1 MSRSAFNDEEG
12 DINLD
17 DPGETSVSTINSDA
31 DKIDSSL
38 IKKILNEMKSEF
50 TKGTPKEEIV
60 NEEEENDDDDDD
72 DDEEEED
79 VDDVENE
86 DECHKQE
93 EEEESESMRKNATEE
108 YENVRISDLIDLN
121 NDEID
126 DENVDDEE
134 EAIKRLNEQISDDET
149 SCNGSEVDSS
159 KIDDAEESIKNN
171 SDEIESEETKVDND
185 SLESSEVPENSSS
198 SSTKVNNDSLEN
210 KNYSSVCSKREE
222 CKGSTSGSPSKSSNG
237 KETFSLRPRK
247 TRASITDEDYCE
259 EEESPRGTFVRK
271 RSLRIQSQ
279 VKVETDNREESGK
292 RSSRRFSKDFNR
304 ESVLQNAIARKEKS
318 FSALNSSEERGQRR
332 STRTPRQ
339 STIDSKLQPNK
350 SPVKA
355 KNLLKPNTIEPK
367 FKPNQGTT
375 EEKEQTNNIDNL
387 EVNSITNNT
396 DQNNIETD
404 IKPIPVGVFIPTV
417 EFDVRLQTDFSSS
430 INTDLLNKSEVK
442 DEVDGNTAFINNKKP
457 VKGNKRKRQFRGL
470 KYSIRGRHLKSSN
483 RMWTIKRQKK
493 NEIEDSTKAK
503 EDLKDSDKEGVR
515 NETNS
520 NGYISETGS
529 KKGKDTCSDEEK
541 NNVPHCTKRKIEDTK
556 EDFDEKRIKQEA
568 PSPDVAD
575 AVNGPDKPEPAMLSN
590 WNGSNGLC
598 LCSSKDKLYAS
609 TASLRSE
616 LYCQAIDSLD
626 GRLIGC
632 CNMVESGAPR
642 IERASVR
649 VPYQMLCNVHHER
662 LVRHNCCP
670 GCGCFCTQGKFV
682 QCLEGHHYHRD
693 CQATVN
699 NEPVCPHCGTKSAVD
714 VNISLGL
721 HKHPVFLPL
730 QKTPKQVPS
739 AKMTFSQSK
748 TEKEAEKVE
757 AEDDDDDRNPLVPSS
772 ALILPSGLKITS
784 DGIPPLEKDKLDTLL
799 HVACTL
805 SHLRPRFTLRNMYQ
819 AARTGDA
826 EKMVHILGTG
836 MNPNH
841 QFREWSMGS
850 ALHAACHNGHIG
862 VVHLLL
868 QAGAHTDIL
877 DRDQNTPLMLAVLA
891 KHNHIV
897 KYLVKAG
904 ASVSFKG
911 SEGMTSLHLA
921 AKNGNLEACHYLLS
935 NPNMPRFFIDSVD
948 DGRWTPLVWAA
959 EHCHSDIVRFLLEKR
974 ADPLVRDAE
983 QNIALHWAA
992 LAGSVEIAESL
1003 LNYGSEI
1010 NSTNTHGD
1018 TALHIAARQNAFSC
1032 VVLLLARGSKVDM
1045 HNRAGLMPLE
1055 CCLDV
1060 ESPAYKAIKLNVEL
1074 RPLSCKSRRPTKIL
1088 TNDIT
1093 RGHEVNPVQCINAY
1107 DDEGIPQDFVYVTE
1121 NCFTSN
1127 ITVDR
1132 TITSLQSCK
1141 CKETTACTTG
1151 CCMCGKISMRCWYD
1165 NDGRLLPE
1173 FNFADPPMLFEC
1185 NSACSCNKLTCK
1197 NRVVQHGITA
1207 RFQLFRTKTNKGW
1220 GVQTLRLIQKGSYVC
1235 EYIGEIISDCE
1246 ADTREDDSYLFDL
1259 DNRDGETYCID
1270 ACRYGNIA
1278 RFINHMCVPN
1288 LLPVR
1293 VFIDHQDLHFPRI
1306 AFFANRDIMA
1316 NEELGFDYGEKFWII
1331 KYKSFTCTC
1340 GAEKCRYSEKTIQQ
1354 TLENYNRKLQ
1364 LEESISDL

>member
-1 MSRSAFNDEEG
+1 MSGSTSNDGDPDESSA
-12 DINLD
+12 
-17 DPGETSVSTINSDA
+17 STINSDGERM
-31 DKIDSSL
+31 DSSL

-50 TKGTPKEEIV
+50 TKAKPKEDIV
-60 NEEEENDDDDDD
+60 DEEDDEEDDDDDDDD
-72 DDEEEED
+72 DDEED
-79 VDDVENE
+79 
-86 DECHKQE
+86 DECKDSKEVKIQ
-93 EEEESESMRKNATEE
+93 KNCLEKFEKDSIA
-108 YENVRISDLIDLN
+108 DLMDLN
-121 NDEID
+121 NDEMD
-126 DENVDDEE
+126 DEHCEEEE
-134 EAIKRLNEQISDDET
+134 EAIKILNEQISDDEET
-149 SCNGSEVDSS
+149 SEGDSS
-159 KIDDAEESIKNN
+159 KVEDANKNDSEEGEDRVNEESIL
-171 SDEIESEETKVDND
+171 END
-185 SLESSEVPENSSS
+185 SVGFNEVPEKHSSS
-198 SSTKVNNDSLEN
+198 KVDVGNRNNSPGSSKVGE
-210 KNYSSVCSKREE
+210 SK
-222 CKGSTSGSPSKSSNG
+222 CVPSGSIRKCNEVS
-237 KETFSLRPRK
+237 SLRPRRS
-247 TRASITDEDYCE
+247 RASITDDDYCE
-259 EEESPRGTFVRK
+259 EEDASRQTFVRK

-279 VKVETDNREESGK
+279 VKTEPDNREESTSGK

-332 STRTPRQ
+332 SSRTPKQ
-339 STIDSKLQPNK
+339 STIETKLQPNK
-350 SPVKA
+350 SPIKP
-355 KNLLKPNTIEPK
+355 KNLSKPGSTDLKL
-367 FKPNQGTT
+367 KPNQGVP
-375 EEKEQTNNIDNL
+375 EEKEDTNNTN
-387 EVNSITNNT
+387 EVNS
-396 DQNNIETD
+396 DSE
-404 IKPIPVGVFIPTV
+404 IKPIPGVFIPTV
-417 EFDVRLQTDFSSS
+417 EFDVRLQSDFSVKSPVIS
-430 INTDLLNKSEVK
+430 TDLFIKSEVK
-442 DEVDGNTAFINNKKP
+442 EEVVDDISLATSYKKP
-457 VKGNKRKRQFRGL
+457 TRGNKRKRPFRGL
-470 KYSIRGRHLKSSN
+470 KYSMRGSHLKSSN

-493 NEIEDSTKAK
+493 NELEASAKAK
-503 EDLKDSDKEGVR
+503 DIKVSDIGQTC
-515 NETNS
+515 NEKIA
-520 NGYISETGS
+520 NGYVSESNS
-529 KKGKDTCSDEEK
+529 KKGKEACSEEEK
-541 NNVPHCTKRKIEDTK
+541 NYGDTHCKKRKIDDTK
-556 EDFDEKRIKQEA
+556 EDSEEKKMKQNV

-575 AVNGPDKPEPAMLSN
+575 AVNGPDKPEPAMLST

-598 LCSSKDKLYAS
+598 LCSSRDKLYARLGS
-609 TASLRSE
+609 GLRSE

-632 CNMVESGAPR
+632 CNLVEATNPR

-649 VPYQMLCNVHHER
+649 VPFQVLCQVHHER
-662 LVRHNCCP
+662 LIRHNCCP

-682 QCLEGHHYHRD
+682 QCIEGHHYHRD
-693 CQATVN
+693 CQATVD
-699 NEPVCPHCGTKSAVD
+699 NEEVCPHCATKSAVD

-730 QKTPKQVPS
+730 QKTPKKVPS
-739 AKMTFSQSK
+739 AKMSFGQSK
-748 TEKEAEKVE
+748 SADEEEEGKAVKEEVVE
-757 AEDDDDDRNPLVPSS
+757 EEEDDDLRPLVPPS
-772 ALILPSGLKITS
+772 ALILPSALKVAAE
-784 DGIPPLEKDKLDTLL
+784 GIPTLDKDKLDTLL
-799 HVACTL
+799 HVACSL
-805 SHLRPRFTLRNMYQ
+805 SHPRPRFTLRNMYQ

-826 EKMVHILGTG
+826 EKMVQILASGL
-836 MNPNH
+836 NANH
-841 QFREWSMGS
+841 QFREWSLGS
-850 ALHAACHNGHIG
+850 AMHAACHNGHLA
-862 VVHLLL
+862 VVHLLV
-868 QAGAHTDIL
+868 QAGASPDIL
-877 DRDQNTPLMLAVLA
+877 DKEQNTPLMLAVLA
-891 KHNHIV
+891 GHNRIV
-897 KYLVKAG
+897 NYLVKAG

-921 AKNGNLEACHYLLS
+921 AKTGNLEACHYLLS

-959 EHCHSDIVRFLLEKR
+959 EHCHSHVVRFLLEKR

-992 LAGSVEIAESL
+992 LAGSVEITESL

-1032 VVLLLARGSKVDM
+1032 VVLLLARGAKVDM
-1045 HNRAGLMPLE
+1045 HNRAGLTPLE

-1060 ESPAYKAIKLNVEL
+1060 ESPAYKAIKLNLEL
-1074 RPLSCKSRRPTKIL
+1074 RPHSSKARRPTKIL

-1093 RGHEVNPVQCINAY
+1093 RGHETSPVQCINAY
-1107 DDEGIPQDFVYVTE
+1107 DDEGEPQDFVYVTE

-1141 CKETTACTTG
+1141 CKENTACTTG
-1151 CCMCGKISMRCWYD
+1151 CCLCGKISMRCWYD
-1165 NDGRLLPE
+1165 NDGKLLPE

-1185 NSACSCNKLTCK
+1185 NSACQCNKLTCK
-1197 NRVVQHGITA
+1197 NRVVQHGITG

-1220 GVQTLRLIQKGSYVC
+1220 GVQTLRLIQKGTYVC

-1316 NEELGFDYGEKFWII
+1316 YEELGFDYGEKFWII

-1340 GAEKCRYSEKTIQQ
+1340 GAEKCRYSQTTIQQ

-1364 LEESISDL
+1364 LEESISEL